1 MVSYRDNSRTCEI
14 TLKESI
20 TSIYKPKITSI
31 WDYLLKQTCHRS
43 IDFSFACREAV
54 ASLLFFSVSSA
65 SFSLDAILLWFTT

>member
-1 MVSYRDNSRTCEI
+1 MVSYSDNTRVYEI
-14 TLKESI
+14 TTQRIDHQYLQPKN
-20 TSIYKPKITSI
+20 TSIC
-31 WDYLLKQTCHRS
+31 DHLLKQTCHKS